1 MFGPFPCCYC
11 FPFFLSR
18 NHEWPAQPKI
28 LSQNKCAQNARVV
41 RIGVDGGD
49 GQSLCVELGQLI
61 VVAFVPIEPTDR
73 LTDTGGGPTAEILTQ
88 LFGFPLTC
96 CRYIIRFVIRNTR
109 IPILIWSYFS
119 LFFLICP
126 WKEVSPVLR
135 VPTGG
140 QLHCCPT
147 NSRKIILEYSNISR
161 SLTAGSLVNF
171 CLWYPS
177 KLKSA
182 PLFIATA
189 SPHRCCLLLLS
200 FAFSF
205 CA

>member
-1 MFGPFPCCYC
+1 LFGPFPCCYS

-28 LSQNKCAQNARVV
+28 LSQNKCACRPYRGGWWRWPFVARWTGTVC
-41 RIGVDGGD
+41 
-49 GQSLCVELGQLI
+49 SHW
-61 VVAFVPIEPTDR
+61 TDR
-73 LTDTGGGPTAEILTQ
+73 PVNRHRRRTHCRDFDSNIWFP
-88 LFGFPLTC
+88 PLTC
-96 CRYIIRFVIRNTR
+96 CRYIIRFVVRDTR
-109 IPILIWSYFS
+109 IPILIWSCFS

-135 VPTGG
+135 VPAGG

-189 SPHRCCLLLLS
+189 SPHRFCLLLLS

>member
-1 MFGPFPCCYC
+1 
-11 FPFFLSR
+11 
-18 NHEWPAQPKI
+18 
-28 LSQNKCAQNARVV
+28 
-41 RIGVDGGD
+41 VDGGD

-96 CRYIIRFVIRNTR
+96 CSYIIRFVVRDTR
-109 IPILIWSYFS
+109 IPILIWSCFS

-147 NSRKIILEYSNISR
+147 NSRKYYSRMFPVHRIFRYSNISR